1 MDTNVRLNY
10 CNFVKC
16 CKCIMVSIFEIQ
28 DVMFAKLVPFNSKS
42 IAKISFDF
50 TITSEESET
59 LLLT

>member
-1 MDTNVRLNY
+1 
-10 CNFVKC
+10 
-16 CKCIMVSIFEIQ
+16 MVSIFEIQ
-28 DVMFAKLVPFNSKS
+28 DVMFAKLVPFNNKS